1 MSRVIGALL
10 VFVPIALALQLLG
23 HLDLPVFITSAIAII
38 PLAKLL
44 GDSTE
49 VLASHYNPT
58 AGAFLNATFGNAP
71 EIFIAIAAIRAS
83 LPTIVLAS
91 ITGSILGNVLLVLG
105 MSLVAGGIR
114 NKELRYES
122 FPFGLQASMLFIA
135 LTGLAVPTV
144 FSIGNGK
151 NVEYLSDT
159 LAIVL
164 ISLYGLGILFTF
176 STHKHLFAVATREN
190 NHPRWSVRR
199 ALIVLGGSTILAALL
214 SEVLVGT
221 IGTTIQA
228 LGVNQLFL
236 GAVVIG
242 LIGNVP
248 EHFAAI
254 QMALKNKVDISIG
267 IAAGSGAQVAI
278 FVTPLIVLISEL
290 QGRQLTIAFTP
301 FELVGM
307 FAAALI
313 LLIVAYDG
321 RSTWFEGMQL
331 LAVYVILA
339 AGFFFLAP

>member
-1 MSRVIGALL
+1 MSRVLNALL
-10 VFVPIALALQLLG
+10 VFVPIAVALQLLG
-23 HLDLPVFITSAIAII
+23 HLDLYVFIASAIAII

-58 AGAFLNATFGNAP
+58 AGALLNATFGNAP
-71 EIFIAIAAIRAS
+71 EIFISIAAIS
-83 LPTIVLAS
+83 VNLPVVVLAS

-105 MSLVAGGIR
+105 MSLIAGGIR
-114 NKELRYES
+114 HKELRFES
-122 FPFGLQASMLFIA
+122 FPFGLQASLLFIA

-144 FSIGNGK
+144 FSIGNGR

-164 ISLYGLGILFTF
+164 ISLYGLGLLFTF
-176 STHKHLFAVATREN
+176 STHKHLFALSPREN
-190 NHPRWSVRR
+190 QYPHWNARR
-199 ALIVLGGSTILAALL
+199 ALLVLGGSTALVALL
-214 SEVLVGT
+214 SELLVRT
-221 IGTTIQA
+221 LTPTIQT

-242 LIGNVP
+242 IIGNVP
-248 EHFAAI
+248 EHLTAI

-313 LLIVAYDG
+313 LMIVSYDG
-321 RSTWFEGMQL
+321 RSNWFEGVQL

-339 AGFFFLAP
+339 AGFYFLPP